1 MGTVCEQ
8 THEEGGGGFVGVETG
23 PGPGASVPGAPGVGV
38 GRGGG
43 IGAREGERE
52 DKSNGGDS
60 PRLTLFRNEDRM

>member
-1 MGTVCEQ
+1 MEIVCEQ
-8 THEEGGGGFVGVETG
+8 THEEEEEGGAVLGAVGGGRE
-23 PGPGASVPGAPGVGV
+23 
-38 GRGGG
+38 GGG

>member
-1 MGTVCEQ
+1 MEIVCEQ
-8 THEEGGGGFVGVETG
+8 THEEEEEGGGGEPEPEPVL
-23 PGPGASVPGAPGVGV
+23 GAVLGAV
-38 GRGGG
+38 GG

>member
-1 MGTVCEQ
+1 MEIVCEQ
-8 THEEGGGGFVGVETG
+8 THEEEEEEEGGGGAESVL
-23 PGPGASVPGAPGVGV
+23 GAVPVLGAIGG
-38 GRGGG
+38 GREGG